1 MVRAQFTLTSSESKR
16 LIAKGVKAL
25 PRVQAALKEH
35 TIILTGGTTN
45 AFLLEEFLGE
55 TIEEKTRYTVGL
67 IRGGKTGV
75 SKEDNR
81 IPPYTITHGKALDR
95 DFHWK
100 NYLPKLAAGDI
111 FIKGGNAI
119 DHTGLAAIL
128 VSNPMGG
135 TIGAALG
142 PLYARGVELIVPIGL
157 EKMIPDV
164 RKAVEF
170 MSVKPVD
177 EGIGDKVGLV
187 PLLGATVVTEI
198 TALETLFQVKTYCIG
213 AGGVAGSEGSVTL
226 VIEGDESKVMEALA
240 LIKSIQGEPPVS

>member
-1 MVRAQFTLTSSESKR
+1 MRGQFTLTPAESKA

-25 PRVQAALKEH
+25 PSVQTALEKH
-35 TIILTGGTTN
+35 TIILAGGTTN
-45 AFLLEEFLGE
+45 AYLVEEFLGE
-55 TIEEKTRYTVGL
+55 VIEDKTRYTVGM
-67 IRGGKTGV
+67 ISEGKTGV

-81 IPPYTITHGKALDR
+81 IPPYTISKGKALER

-100 NYLPKLAAGDI
+100 EYLPNLEAGDI
-111 FIKGGNAI
+111 FIKGGNAL

-128 VSNPMGG
+128 VSNSMAG

-142 PLYARGVELIVPIGL
+142 PLYARGVQLIVPIGL

-198 TALETLFQVKTYCIG
+198 TALETLFQVKAYCIG
-213 AGGVAGSEGSVTL
+213 AGGVNGSEGSITL
-226 VIEGDESKVMEALA
+226 VVEGEQSEVQKALSM
-240 LIKSIQGEPPVS
+240 IKAIKGH